1 MVENKI
7 FDEANIT
14 IDNGTIVVNASYISY
29 YDSHY
34 NVEVSGPNLHGE
46 YTITG
51 EKPKRSIILNSYNPY
66 KGDINLLTDNSIE
79 EYKPLFGK
87 KKLRPKDGWIEFKER
102 KKKTYTTNKIIIIE

>member
-51 EKPKRSIILNSYNPY
+51 EKPKRTINLNSFGGF
-66 KGDINLLTDNSIE
+66 KGDLNLLTDNSIE
-79 EYKPLFGK
+79 EYKTLFGK
-87 KKLRPKDGWIEFKER
+87 KKLIAKDGWIEFKER